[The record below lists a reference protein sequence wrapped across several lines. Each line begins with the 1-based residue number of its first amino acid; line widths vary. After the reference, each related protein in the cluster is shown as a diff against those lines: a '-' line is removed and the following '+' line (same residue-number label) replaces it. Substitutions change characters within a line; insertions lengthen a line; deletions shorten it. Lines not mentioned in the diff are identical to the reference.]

1 MKAFDRVIKNG
12 TIVTATDT
20 YRADIGISEG
30 KIAAVG
36 VDLNAEEI
44 IDAEGKYIF
53 PGGIDV
59 HTHLDMQLNEELTS
73 ADDFETGSIA
83 AAIGGTTSFID
94 YACQPAG
101 GTLREALEIWKEKGR
116 KSCLDYSLHIAITR
130 ADKETLA
137 EMEDMVREGITSFKV
152 YLVYDMRVND
162 EELLKILEKSRECGA
177 LITVHCEN
185 YYVIRHLTEELLKA
199 GKTEPKYHPISR
211 PASCEGEAV
220 NRVVELAAIA
230 GAPVYIVHNTCR
242 AGVKRIKEAQENGQ
256 AVLAETCPQYLFLTD
271 EVYEKPDFE
280 GAKYVMSPP
289 LRKEEDTVY
298 LWEQLKNDTLQ
309 VIATDHCPFSFEE
322 KKRGRFD
329 FSKIPNGGTGIE
341 ERMPL
346 LLSEG
351 PKHGL
356 TLNRI
361 VELTSLNPAKI
372 FGMYP
377 RKGTIVPGS
386 DADLVLYDPK
396 GELKI
401 TKEALHENVDYTVY
415 EGISIKGCPVMTLSR
430 GEIIVKAGVYVGD
443 RKRGKFIKR
452 EKGFYQK
459 GL

>member
-20 YRADIGISEG
+20 YRADIGIAEG

-36 VDLNAEEI
+36 ADLYAEEI
-44 IDAEGKYIF
+44 IDAEGKYIL

-94 YACQPAG
+94 YACQPTG

-116 KSCLDYSLHIAITR
+116 KSCLDYSLHIAVTR
-130 ADKETLA
+130 ADEETLA
-137 EMEDMVREGITSFKV
+137 EMDDMVREGITSFKV

-162 EELLKILEKSRECGA
+162 EELLKILEKSKECGA
-177 LITVHCEN
+177 VVTVHCEN
-185 YYVIRHLTEELLKA
+185 YYVIRHLTEELLRA
-199 GKTEPKYHPISR
+199 GKTDPKYHPVSR

-220 NRVVELAAIA
+220 NRVLKLAAIA
-230 GAPVYIVHNTCR
+230 GAPVYIVHNTCME
-242 AGVKRIKEAQENGQ
+242 GVKRIKEAQENGQ
-256 AVLAETCPQYLFLTD
+256 TVLAETCPQYLFLTD
-271 EVYEKPDFE
+271 AVYEKPDFE

-298 LWEQLKNDTLQ
+298 LWEQLKNGTLQ
-309 VIATDHCPFSFEE
+309 VVATDHCPFSFEE
-322 KKRGRFD
+322 KKRGLHD

-346 LLSEG
+346 MLSEG
-351 PKHGL
+351 VKHGL

-361 VELTSLNPAKI
+361 VEVTSLNPAKI

-377 RKGTIVPGS
+377 QKGTIAPGS
-386 DADLVLYDPK
+386 DADLVLYDPNR
-396 GELKI
+396 ELTV
-401 TKEALHENVDYTVY
+401 TKAALHENVDYTVY
-415 EGISIKGCPVMTLSR
+415 EGIGIKGCPVMTLSR
-430 GEIIVKAGVYVGD
+430 GEIIVKEGVYVGE
-443 RKRGKFIKR
+443 RRRGHFLKRGKGI
-452 EKGFYQK
+452 YQK